1 MLKSS
6 HHSDRLSGFSNRSPS
21 EARYQNQSVFRQN
34 YCKQLI
40 QVCSTRSDFRL
51 YTEANTP

>member
-21 EARYQNQSVFRQN
+21 EARYQNQSAFRQN